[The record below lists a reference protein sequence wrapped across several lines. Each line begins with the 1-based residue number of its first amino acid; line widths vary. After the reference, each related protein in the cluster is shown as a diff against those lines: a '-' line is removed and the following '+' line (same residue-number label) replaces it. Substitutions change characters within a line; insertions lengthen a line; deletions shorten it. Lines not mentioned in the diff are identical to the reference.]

1 MNKTLTHSEAALVRQ
16 NGSSLSAFRIL
27 WFGQLISILGSAT
40 ADFAVGIWVYQQT
53 GSVFRF
59 AMIALTSVLPR
70 LLISPLA
77 GVVVDRW
84 NRRTMMLVSDFVHAL
99 CSLTIWLLLLSGQL
113 EIWLLYIVMAVAAL
127 ASAFQEPAYQAA
139 IPQLVDK
146 EQLGQANGMVD
157 LARGAGQLLAPLLG
171 GFLLAWIG
179 LGGIIML
186 DLSTFL
192 VAVVTLILVRVPD
205 LVASSTHDE
214 SAHQASSTQ
223 RADSGWR
230 QEFAQGW
237 HFLRSQP
244 ALLMLMFY
252 IAATVFLLSLLEVL
266 VTPLV
271 LSFSNERALGMIL
284 TSGGVGLLVGG
295 VLMSWWG
302 GPKPR
307 IYGMLLF
314 DLLAALIMIG
324 AGLRAS
330 ELWLAVVA
338 FSFFVTVPISRGSLQ
353 AIWQSSVPQT
363 MQGRVFTLRDMLAIS
378 ASPLAFLLAGPL
390 ADQVFEPWMANNG
403 WLAGTVGS
411 WIGVGEGR
419 GIALLFIVMGLLF
432 LTMNVLA
439 WGSRKIRNI
448 EQVTISGD

>member
-16 NGSSLSAFRIL
+16 NSSSLSAFRIL

-84 NRRTMMLVSDFVHAL
+84 NRRTVMLVSDFVHAL

-113 EIWLLYIVMAVAAL
+113 EIGLLYIVMAVAAL

-139 IPQLVDK
+139 IPQLVHK

-192 VAVVTLILVRVPD
+192 VAVVTLTLVRVPD
-205 LVASSTHDE
+205 LVASPTHDDPAYQVSPTKE
-214 SAHQASSTQ
+214 
-223 RADSGWR
+223 ADSGWR

-237 HFLRSQP
+237 HFLLSQP

-295 VLMSWWG
+295 ALMSWWG
-302 GPKPR
+302 GPKQR

-330 ELWLAVVA
+330 EVWLAVVA

-363 MQGRVFTLRDMLAIS
+363 LQGRVFTLRDMLAIS

-411 WIGVGEGR
+411 WIGVGKGR

-448 EQVTISGD
+448 EQVQISGE